1 MPINILMPALSPT
14 MEEGTLTR
22 WHKSEGDEVE
32 AGDVIAEIE
41 TDKATMEFEAVD
53 EGTIGKILISEGTG
67 NVKVNTPIAVLL
79 EEGENADDID
89 MSETANENTSTAQDD
104 PAPKEEQEA
113 VSTEDKSKPSSSAA
127 SDAQPQKEQ
136 SQKAQSQTDKGTRIF
151 ASPLAKRL
159 AKDAGLDLA
168 KIEGSGPRGRIV
180 KADIEAIKSGSG
192 QKKLADAAPASAAG
206 SSISSAT
213 GPDAKKLA
221 DMLDIPYRAEANSGM
236 RKTIAKRL
244 VESKQTVPHYY
255 LSVEC
260 KLDALM
266 ALRKQINDQAD
277 GAYKI
282 SVNDFI
288 IKATGLALKAVPDA
302 NTSWTDA
309 ETLYYERADVSV
321 AVATEAGL
329 ITPIIKEVE
338 NKTLS
343 QISIEMKDLAGRA
356 REGKLKPEEYQGGTC
371 SVSNLG
377 MFGIKSFSAIINP
390 PQSAIIAVGAGET
403 RPAFDDDGNVI
414 PVTFMTATGSFDHRS
429 IDGAVGAQF
438 LAAFKGYLENPF
450 TMLV

>member
-22 WHKSEGDEVE
+22 WHKAEGDEVE

-41 TDKATMEFEAVD
+41 TDKATMEFEAVE

-79 EEGENADDID
+79 EEGESADDID
-89 MSETANENTSTAQDD
+89 LSETANENTSKAESG
-104 PAPKEEQEA
+104 PAPEEKQEDEN
-113 VSTEDKSKPSSSAA
+113 VEDKSETSKAA
-127 SDAQPQKEQ
+127 APKQDKQPTNDQPK
-136 SQKAQSQTDKGTRIF
+136 SDKGGRIF

-159 AKDAGLDLA
+159 AKEAGIDLA
-168 KIEGSGPRGRIV
+168 DIKGSGPRGRIV
-180 KADIEAIKSGSG
+180 KADIEAVQSGEAP
-192 QKKLADAAPASAAG
+192 KKTAAAAPAEAAPAMPSG
-206 SSISSAT
+206 A

-255 LSVEC
+255 LSIEC
-260 KLDALM
+260 KLDELM

-288 IKATGLALKAVPDA
+288 IKATALALKSVPAA

-321 AVATEAGL
+321 AVATDAGL
-329 ITPIIKEVE
+329 ITPIIKGAE
-338 NKTLS
+338 NKSLS
-343 QISIEMKDLAGRA
+343 QISTEMKDLAGRA
-356 REGKLKPEEYQGGTC
+356 RDGKLKPEEYQGGTC

-403 RPAFDDDGNVI
+403 RPSFDDEGNVV
-414 PVTFMTATGSFDHRS
+414 PMTFMTATGSFDHRS
-429 IDGAVGAQF
+429 IDGAVGAEF

>member
-22 WHKSEGDEVE
+22 WHKAEGDEVE

-41 TDKATMEFEAVD
+41 TDKATMEFEAVE

-79 EEGENADDID
+79 EEGESADDID
-89 MSETANENTSTAQDD
+89 LSETANENTSEAE
-104 PAPKEEQEA
+104 PAPEKRQEDKN
-113 VSTEDKSKPSSSAA
+113 VEDKSETSKSAA
-127 SDAQPQKEQ
+127 PKQDKQPKQDQPK
-136 SQKAQSQTDKGTRIF
+136 SDKGGRIF

-159 AKDAGLDLA
+159 AKEAGIDLA
-168 KIEGSGPRGRIV
+168 DIQGSGPRGRIV
-180 KADIEAIKSGSG
+180 KADIEAVQSGEAP
-192 QKKLADAAPASAAG
+192 KKTAAAAPAEAASAMPSGA
-206 SSISSAT
+206 

-255 LSVEC
+255 LSIEC
-260 KLDALM
+260 KLDELM

-288 IKATGLALKAVPDA
+288 IKATALALKSVPAA

-321 AVATEAGL
+321 AVATDAGL
-329 ITPIIKEVE
+329 ITPIIKGAE
-338 NKTLS
+338 NKSLS
-343 QISIEMKDLAGRA
+343 QISTEMKDLAGRA
-356 REGKLKPEEYQGGTC
+356 RDGKLKPEEYQGGTC

-390 PQSAIIAVGAGET
+390 PQSAIIAVGAGES
-403 RPAFDDDGNVI
+403 RPSFDDEGNVV
-414 PVTFMTATGSFDHRS
+414 PMTFMTATGSFDHRS
-429 IDGAVGAQF
+429 IDGAVGAEF